1 MSYMPGAMDIRRS
14 ILEILASQPR
24 HPENRLALLRLL
36 WETAAGPIITGHTE
50 IKTCTSD
57 DRLVLDVDDQRWI
70 KEIQRVSEIILERI
84 NQMLLGLN
92 CPEYTIH
99 ALITN
104 QTNQKRKDVKKV
116 KNLDSIR
123 IPAELLES
131 SSEMGDELR
140 QAFLKW
146 YRTVNLKD

>member
-1 MSYMPGAMDIRRS
+1 MLFRS
-14 ILEILASQPR
+14 
-24 HPENRLALLRLL
+24 
-36 WETAAGPIITGHTE
+36 
-50 IKTCTSD
+50 
-57 DRLVLDVDDQRWI
+57 QRWI
-70 KEIQRVSEIILERI
+70 KEIHRVSEIILERI